1 LSAGPRS
8 RVVVAAYSD
17 VGYRCTKW
25 LLDQGE
31 DVALVYTHADD
42 PKETR
47 WFESVRD
54 LALSKGVHVRTVE
67 TLDDAGE
74 VERIKAA
81 APDFLFSFYF
91 RKMIP
96 APVLAVPR
104 RGALNMHGSLLP
116 QFRGRAPIN
125 WAILKGATK
134 TGATLHYMT
143 EKPDAGD
150 LVDQEAVPIDADDDA
165 LTVAKR
171 VGEAAEK
178 VLARAWPR
186 LKAGT
191 AQRFPQDLTRGSYF
205 GGRKPE
211 DGVIDWG
218 LSAKEVHDLVRAV
231 ARPWPGATTDVF
243 GERVTIWKTRL
254 PAYGGHDCFPGK
266 AELTE
271 DSVIVYCGD
280 DRPVEIV
287 LAQPQG
293 SPDLDTAGFRA
304 WLVSRG

>member
-1 LSAGPRS
+1 VSANLPARI
-8 RVVVAAYSD
+8 VIAAYSD
-17 VGYRCTKW
+17 VGFRCTKW
-25 LLDQGE
+25 LLDAGE
-31 DVALVYTHADD
+31 NVVLVYTHPDD

-54 LALSKGVHVRTVE
+54 LALSRGVQTRIVE
-67 TLDDAGE
+67 TLDDPAE
-74 VERIKAA
+74 IERIRAA

-96 APVLAVPR
+96 AEVLKIPR

-125 WAILKGATK
+125 WAILKGAAK
-134 TGATLHYMT
+134 TGATLHDMV

-150 LVDQEAVPIDADDDA
+150 LVDQEPVPIGPDDDA

-171 VGEAAEK
+171 VGDAAVK
-178 VLARAWPR
+178 VLARSWPR

-191 AQRFPQDLTRGSYF
+191 AQRFPQDLSKGSYF

-211 DGVIDWG
+211 DGIIDWG
-218 LSAKEVHDLVRAV
+218 SPAKEVHDLVRAV
-231 ARPWPGATTDVF
+231 SRPWPGATTDVF
-243 GERVTIWKTRL
+243 GPKVTIWKTRM
-254 PAYGGHDCFPGK
+254 ASYGGHDCFPGK

-280 DRPVEIV
+280 DRAVEI
-287 LAQPQG
+287 LAAQPQG
-293 SPDLDTAGFRA
+293 GADLDAAGFRR